1 MKHVKLTISV
11 IILIIIMFLGQK
23 LIRLSIENQNYK
35 KDYAEINHFK
45 YGLFSV
51 DIWRLKISQIV
62 SEEIDTM
69 SLTKENKDVIQKQL
83 EKQLVV
89 LIDGMYKK
97 IEESKSAIEL
107 TVMDSFVDI
116 NEIKKGVPG
125 YAREILK
132 EMSKQKNESQIKGLL
147 KEKINTY
154 LSKTFDLKDESPK
167 HMIMQKYQVKDEIE
181 ANKLLATGMND
192 NFHTI
197 SLSAIWIVILAVI
210 LFVME
215 GMTKGPFKPAHY
227 FILTLTLIVLMVI
240 GVTTPMIDME
250 AKIDSFAFML
260 FDRPVEFK
268 NQILYFQSKSILDVF
283 TIMITHKDLQMKLVG
298 VLVVSFSVIFPLAKM
313 LSSLAYYYNY
323 CEARR
328 RWIVKFFVEKSG
340 KWSMADVLVVAI
352 FMAYIGFNGII
363 NSQLKNIGESAQSV
377 DLITTNGTNLQPG
390 FYVFMCYTI
399 LAMFL
404 SAFIA
409 KRPCPGTPAA

>member
-11 IILIIIMFLGQK
+11 IILLIIIFLGQK

-97 IEESKSAIEL
+97 VEENKSAIEL

-167 HMIMQKYQVKDEIE
+167 QLIMQKYQVNDEKE
-181 ANKLLATGMND
+181 ANTLIATRMND

-197 SLSAIWIVILAVI
+197 SWSALWIVILALV

-227 FILTLTLIVLMVI
+227 FILTITLIVLMVI

-250 AKIDSFAFML
+250 AKIDKFAFML

-283 TIMITHKDLQMKLVG
+283 TIMITHKDLQMKFVG
-298 VLVVSFSVIFPLAKM
+298 ILVVTFSVLFPLAKM
-313 LSSLAYYYNY
+313 LSALAYYYNY
-323 CEARR
+323 CEARKK
-328 RWIVKFFVEKSG
+328 WLVKFFVEKSG

-363 NSQLKNIGESAQSV
+363 NSQLKNIGESATSV

-409 KRPCPGTPAA
+409 KRPCPGNPNP